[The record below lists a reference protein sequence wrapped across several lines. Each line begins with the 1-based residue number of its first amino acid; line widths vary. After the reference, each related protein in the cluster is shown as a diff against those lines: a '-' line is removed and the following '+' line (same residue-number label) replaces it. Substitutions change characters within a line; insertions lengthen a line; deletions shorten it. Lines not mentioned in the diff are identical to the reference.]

1 MARELVQTRADGD
14 TVEALE
20 EFAEESDITRSEAIR
35 RLLRSGLAQQ
45 GHPVKAADG
54 SGQLADRLEAIE
66 NRQAERKHVERLHTA
81 TLAVGLA
88 YIVATLTLGLSG
100 PIWFVTGVLAVV
112 AVAAAT
118 YLMNQVSQDDE

>member
-45 GHPVKAADG
+45 GHPVKATDG
-54 SGQLADRLEAIE
+54 AGQLADRLEAIE
-66 NRQAERKHVERLHTA
+66 NRQAEREHAERLHTV

-88 YIVATLTLGLSG
+88 YIVATLTLNLSG
-100 PIWFVTGVLAVV
+100 PIWAVTGVLAVV
-112 AVAAAT
+112 AVVAAT
-118 YLMNQVSQDDE
+118 HLMNLVSQDDE